1 MEHTDK
7 IQWEVKEP
15 LTKDVY
21 KINAQMQDLEAFTE
35 LLNNAFAA
43 FVKKGY
49 IEPKNITKAIVDAV
63 SQFDAAPLIAY
74 VDAAYNEEAN
84 RIKYNR
90 AKQDFLKYK
99 EDAENDIDAT
109 IQSLQSEYV
118 KQALKFYRP
127 KEGCI
132 WRSRYLQVNNGFVS
146 YDRALL
152 IEDNTDRVRSE
163 QHKEFLEKAK
173 ALYKEVLSFNED
185 CKRLSGGAITG
196 VSYAMKGDAII
207 TINEFGC
214 LDFDASLTSK
224 MNFDA
229 TETRI

>member
-90 AKQDFLKYK
+90 AKQDLLKYK
-99 EDAENDIDAT
+99 EAAENDIDAT

-152 IEDNTDRVRSE
+152 IEDNTERVRSE
-163 QHKEFLEKAK
+163 QHKEFL
-173 ALYKEVLSFNED
+173 
-185 CKRLSGGAITG
+185 
-196 VSYAMKGDAII
+196 
-207 TINEFGC
+207 
-214 LDFDASLTSK
+214 
-224 MNFDA
+224 
-229 TETRI
+229 

>member
-35 LLNNAFAA
+35 FLNNAFAA

-99 EDAENDIDAT
+99 EAAENDIDAT

-118 KQALKFYRP
+118 KQALKFYSP

-152 IEDNTDRVRSE
+152 IEDNTERVRSE

-207 TINEFGC
+207 TINEYG
-214 LDFDASLTSK
+214 DFSFNASFTSK
-224 MNFDA
+224 MHFNA